1 MASNFADYGNA
12 ELLQEQLEEMESRL
26 TGVIDEAIAEGILLP
41 SIVVAL
47 GKAHSAL
54 MLAAAG
60 RIAEAVVESRKNEND
75 T

>member
-1 MASNFADYGNA
+1 MGKNFEDYGNA

-47 GKAHSAL
+47 GKAQAAL
-54 MLAAAG
+54 TLAAAG
-60 RIAEAVVESRKNEND
+60 RIAEAVLESRGNQND